1 MAPPERT
8 VGAKHKRETHNNLV
22 YNKHHRK
29 VLVGEVYDNT
39 AMDQENN
46 TKLKYLRGM
55 NTDDELKV
63 DEQILAQIKILYA
76 GDVYKELLT
85 MEKSPYALSMVM
97 PQQALENELGP
108 FPEIGDY
115 VYEDELAKA
124 ISSYVSG
131 KAGVEKQWISD
142 RAAYKKDVTKAIGY
156 VTLNHISTDLYASIK
171 KDQPTQYRQIET
183 ATNLV
188 DFIKYFKAAIHVE
201 LKTHEVERSD
211 TISSEIMKASIT
223 DYGCAKKYLDSIKDL
238 IVNLIESKVQKRMSY
253 LSANLTA
260 IQRRERIEEIR
271 LEVTDE
277 VNSNNTM
284 NQAIYLQTLSN
295 GMPEYKRK
303 EYTRRDSESE
313 LKKNINQ
320 YSRRTLDG
328 VTTGGLPTL
337 FGALTNTINHL
348 KELYPNKK
356 ILYQDNKFARNLNI
370 NVTDVKEDKPTE
382 QGNCHFCKDKLKTL
396 KSWKNHKWNDC
407 NYNIR
412 NKKCTQQQINDRIAN
427 VGKPPEKPPKPPKKD
442 GRQRGTPEV
451 KSEE

>member
-8 VGAKHKRETHNNLV
+8 VGAKHKRDTHNGLV

-39 AMDQENN
+39 AMDLENS

-183 ATNLV
+183 VQDILLQV
-188 DFIKYFKAAIHVE
+188 QMVHHPMHHI
-201 LKTHEVERSD
+201 
-211 TISSEIMKASIT
+211 
-223 DYGCAKKYLDSIKDL
+223 LD
-238 IVNLIESKVQKRMSY
+238 Q
-253 LSANLTA
+253 
-260 IQRRERIEEIR
+260 
-271 LEVTDE
+271 
-277 VNSNNTM
+277 
-284 NQAIYLQTLSN
+284 
-295 GMPEYKRK
+295 
-303 EYTRRDSESE
+303 
-313 LKKNINQ
+313 
-320 YSRRTLDG
+320 
-328 VTTGGLPTL
+328 
-337 FGALTNTINHL
+337 
-348 KELYPNKK
+348 
-356 ILYQDNKFARNLNI
+356 
-370 NVTDVKEDKPTE
+370 
-382 QGNCHFCKDKLKTL
+382 
-396 KSWKNHKWNDC
+396 
-407 NYNIR
+407 
-412 NKKCTQQQINDRIAN
+412 
-427 VGKPPEKPPKPPKKD
+427 
-442 GRQRGTPEV
+442 
-451 KSEE
+451 